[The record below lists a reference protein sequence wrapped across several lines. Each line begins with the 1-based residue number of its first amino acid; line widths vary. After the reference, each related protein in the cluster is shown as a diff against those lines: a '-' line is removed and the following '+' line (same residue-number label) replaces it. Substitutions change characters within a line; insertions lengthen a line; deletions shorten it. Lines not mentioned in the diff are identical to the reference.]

1 MAKPLRT
8 LPGWVRGFA
17 YHGPDGTSGEA
28 EAIWAPPGI
37 DTLHSCMCLC
47 VFCVYVTA
55 SMHACAA
62 SHAKARRQSQVS
74 PCLTVMYVTLADP
87 QASKVSPLSASHF
100 SIETLG
106 LQMLPLAVRL
116 LHTCGIWTQ
125 VLVLFNSKCS
135 HPLSHLPSPLRSSS
149 TAMNPPFKGLP
160 LIWPLHLAPRTLASR
175 NRFSLFTVIQFL
187 ANLTC
192 LQNAVSTE
200 YCSMYTA
207 PSKFLEQRARGK
219 TSHWTHV

>member
-1 MAKPLRT
+1 MGT
-8 LPGWVRGFA
+8 PGYW
-17 YHGPDGTSGEA
+17 YT
-28 EAIWAPPGI
+28 
-37 DTLHSCMCLC
+37 TQLHVPVCILCLC
-47 VFCVYVTA
+47 DCKYARMCSLTCKGQKTVSGVSLFYCHVCHASWSSGFQGLSPFC
-55 SMHACAA
+55 
-62 SHAKARRQSQVS
+62 
-74 PCLTVMYVTLADP
+74 
-87 QASKVSPLSASHF
+87 SHF

-116 LHTCGIWTQ
+116 LHTCGIWAQ

-207 PSKFLEQRARGK
+207 PSKFSEQHTRRK